1 MKVFYSFLVL
11 LLCSFMFI
19 SCKDNSSDSAEDPNT
34 LNGDTNVEIA
44 QVGSKVTLGSV
55 NVGGKYVNIN
65 GTLEVTKNENGV
77 ATVKLNADLSKDAS
91 LAAFNNWIPKAYKDT
106 SGKISTTV
114 KFKVTTEGIQ
124 TYFAGESPHTL
135 IKYADNV
142 GATYSITRSDGS
154 TYTRKITEK
163 SDQDVY
169 PYGLYLIKVTTV
181 EQTDT
186 RMAGIKKI
194 VFKANH
200 KFGLVNVAMVAD
212 DGSTASA
219 YLY

>member
-1 MKVFYSFLVL
+1 MKRLFVFIALLFYSLI
-11 LLCSFMFI
+11 FI
-19 SCKDNSSDSAEDPNT
+19 SCKDNSSDASNDPNT
-34 LNGDTNVEIA
+34 LNGDTNVDFA
-44 QVGSKVTLGSV
+44 QVGSKVSFGSV
-55 NVGGKYVNIN
+55 SVGGKYVNIN
-65 GTLEVTKNENGV
+65 GTMEVTKNENGV

-91 LAAFNNWIPKAYKDT
+91 LAVFNNWIPKSFKDS

-124 TYFAGESPHTL
+124 TYFGGDAPHTL
-135 IKYADNV
+135 IKYNDNV
-142 GATYSITRSDGS
+142 GQQYVITRSDGS

-169 PYGLYLIKVTTV
+169 PYGLYYIKVTTV

-186 RMAGIKKI
+186 RMAGVKKV